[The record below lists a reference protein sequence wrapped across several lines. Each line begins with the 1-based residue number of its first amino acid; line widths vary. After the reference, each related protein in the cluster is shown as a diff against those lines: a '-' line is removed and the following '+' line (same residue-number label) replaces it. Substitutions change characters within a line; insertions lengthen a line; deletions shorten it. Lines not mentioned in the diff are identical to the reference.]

1 MDFWT
6 FITVIV
12 IIVVFSDTL
21 KNIFKSLQVHRLKK
35 ENRKEIDELIRRLNE
50 LENYPRQEIEKR
62 LQAIESIVVNPEY
75 DLKKNFKKLL
85 EEK

>member
-12 IIVVFSDTL
+12 IIIVSGDVVKKVS
-21 KNIFKSLQVHRLKK
+21 KSLLVFKLRKIHK
-35 ENRKEIDELIRRLNE
+35 KEIDALKSRVNE
-50 LENYPRQEIEKR
+50 LENYPGQEIEKR
-62 LQAIESIVVNPEY
+62 LQAIESIVVDPEY
-75 DLKKNFKKLL
+75 DLKMKFKKLL

>member
-62 LQAIESIVVNPEY
+62 LQAIESIVVYPEY